1 MEEVIITAGVALAMI
16 ILGYLLFRSIKKEE
30 YHFHKDNI
38 SDVAGIVAK
47 NDLIKRISEL
57 LLRSGKNSHFA
68 LFKITIDDFK
78 TIINDNG
85 KEAVDKILVNL
96 ADIIRKSL
104 GKNTIIARFSDDE
117 YVAWLSN
124 FYTIDQL
131 KVYAED
137 LMGYLSLP
145 INIKKDV
152 DVKPLYNIGVVS
164 YPEHA
169 KDMQELL
176 KNLDTAVYIS
186 RKKSV
191 DKVAIFDLEV
201 LNQEQENAAYYAE
214 LKDAIKNNQFLLYY
228 QPIVD
233 TSTKKIFGFESL
245 LRWNHPTLGVLSPFK
260 FIDLME
266 KSGDILWVSL
276 WGFEE
281 LVKTYVDWSSNIKNF
296 DSILSINL
304 SPSQL
309 KSPTIVNDFRK
320 ILRKYKVDAKN
331 FALEIVEFA
340 LFQKYDKTLDIIRQ
354 LKALGFN
361 IAIDDLGLD
370 YQTLTKLENLPIN
383 IIKLDKKFIT
393 ESSEHYMNS
402 KIAEML
408 VDFSLQ
414 HDMKVIA
421 EAIDT
426 SESVEMAKK
435 MNIHIYQGYLF
446 ARPLSK
452 EDAKKSLEENNYS
465 EKITNIID
473 KNNI

>member
-1 MEEVIITAGVALAMI
+1 MIEVYITLGIALAMI
-16 ILGYLLFRSIKKEE
+16 ILGFLLFRSIKKEE
-30 YHFHKDNI
+30 NHFHKDNV
-38 SDVAGIVAK
+38 SDVAGIVPK
-47 NDLIKRISEL
+47 NDLIKKISEL

-78 TIINDNG
+78 NISNDNG
-85 KEAVDKILVNL
+85 KEAVDKILINL
-96 ADIIRKSL
+96 AGIIRKCL
-104 GKNTIIARFSDDE
+104 GKNTIIARFNDDE

-131 KVYAED
+131 KVSAED

-145 INIKKDV
+145 ISVKKNV
-152 DVKPLYNIGVVS
+152 EITPLYNIGVVS

-169 KDMQELL
+169 KDLKELL

-186 RKKSV
+186 RKKAV
-191 DKVAIFDLEV
+191 NKVAIFDLEI

-233 TSTKKIFGFESL
+233 TASKKIFGFESL

-266 KSGDILWVSL
+266 KSGDIIWVSL

-281 LVKTYVDWSSNIKNF
+281 LVKTYVDWSSSIKNF
-296 DSILSINL
+296 DLILSINL

-309 KSPTIVNDFRK
+309 KSPTLVNDFRK
-320 ILRKYKVDAKN
+320 ILRKYKVEAKN

-340 LFQKYDKTLDIIRQ
+340 LFQKYDETLDIIRK
-354 LKALGFN
+354 LKAIGFN

-370 YQTLTKLENLPIN
+370 YQTLTKLEKLPIN
-383 IIKLDKKFIT
+383 AIKLDQKFIN
-393 ESSEHYMNS
+393 ESSEYYMNS
-402 KIAEML
+402 KIAELL
-408 VDFSLQ
+408 VDFSLK
-414 HDMKVIA
+414 HDLKVIA

-426 SESVEMAKK
+426 PESVEIAKK

-446 ARPLSK
+446 AKPLSK
-452 EDAKKSLEENNYS
+452 EEAKKSLEENTYF
-465 EKITNIID
+465 EKITNIVE
-473 KNNI
+473 KSNI